1 MDGLFIYMEENL
13 IRQEVRIILN
23 ELMQQ
28 MHPSYA
34 VNGGNNRFPY
44 RGEDEIIRIPEDINT
59 EEDYLINWEDV
70 SNNNDLYDFPMD
82 EFKKGIHVEKAKKN
96 SFNILNLAKIVI
108 NNLEENPQ
116 FYSNLGV

>member
-1 MDGLFIYMEENL
+1 VDGLFIYMEENL

-82 EFKKGIHVEKAKKN
+82 EFKKGN
-96 SFNILNLAKIVI
+96 SM
-108 NNLEENPQ
+108 
-116 FYSNLGV
+116 